1 MTLAERRLQALLNS
15 NADAYERSFA
25 EESQFPDRTRLGVAK
40 GNPKFD
46 AQFDVSVLL
55 FYFTVAAGVYTQ
67 RTAAFILATFPQLA
81 TQLPAFLF
89 GNSDFAAGYAKLRST
104 FPLQGGWQYGSPFVV
119 GRPIPNTVFGDL
131 DANALAVLRPG
142 DVVIPVTA
150 VLAQNVV
157 GFTVIRCTQVA
168 YATLLDSLGSD
179 KFVMNMIRYVMADT
193 TPVGLAQLNNNIS
206 ITKQSLFGKF
216 DSDFI
221 SPNSFKV
228 PEQQQ
233 NGIIDIPL
241 VKGIDKQTALS
252 TYVNF
257 DATNVQWSIF
267 VSQIDKV

>member
-1 MTLAERRLQALLNS
+1 
-15 NADAYERSFA
+15 
-25 EESQFPDRTRLGVAK
+25 
-40 GNPKFD
+40 
-46 AQFDVSVLL
+46 
-55 FYFTVAAGVYTQ
+55 
-67 RTAAFILATFPQLA
+67 
-81 TQLPAFLF
+81 
-89 GNSDFAAGYAKLRST
+89 
-104 FPLQGGWQYGSPFVV
+104 
-119 GRPIPNTVFGDL
+119 
-131 DANALAVLRPG
+131 
-142 DVVIPVTA
+142 
-150 VLAQNVV
+150 
-157 GFTVIRCTQVA
+157 
-168 YATLLDSLGSD
+168 
-179 KFVMNMIRYVMADT
+179 MADT

-267 VSQIDKV
+267 VQQVDKI